1 MRVVAIGAGM
11 GGSTLTQGLRQAGI
25 DVVAYERDDVQ
36 GRPQGISLH
45 CDDRAMTALCAC
57 LPPAHMAMVEAT
69 TGGLRKNTQF
79 LTDVAEELAVAR
91 AHPPSP
97 RAPGGAG
104 ES

>member
-1 MRVVAIGAGM
+1 MKKGWEDACSGV
-11 GGSTLTQGLRQAGI
+11 
-25 DVVAYERDDVQ
+25 DVVVYERDDVQ
-36 GRPQGISLH
+36 RRPQGISLH

-57 LPPAHMAMVEAT
+57 LPPAHMAMVEAA

-79 LTDVAEELAVAR
+79 VTKVAR